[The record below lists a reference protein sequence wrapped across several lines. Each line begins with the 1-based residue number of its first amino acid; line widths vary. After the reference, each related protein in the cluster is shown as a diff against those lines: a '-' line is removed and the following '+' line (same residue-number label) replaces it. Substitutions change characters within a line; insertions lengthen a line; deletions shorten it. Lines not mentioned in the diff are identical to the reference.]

1 MMGRLEKEE
10 TTRLERI
17 YKIHSIKDKE
27 KCYEQLLEILETEC
41 KNTKYPGLLDI
52 TFVERCSPDYDKTSG
67 LIGICKCVSYLL
79 EQFRMTFSE
88 YYRSI
93 IRDFSP
99 IKNNRDRYCLTIL
112 FYILK
117 SGKMLFSEYMEAI
130 KKVLDY
136 KEKK

>member
-1 MMGRLEKEE
+1 MSRLEKEE
-10 TTRLERI
+10 STRLERI

-27 KCYEQLLEILETEC
+27 KRYEQLLEILETEC
-41 KNTKYPGLLDI
+41 KDIEYPGLSDI

-67 LIGICKCVSYLL
+67 LIGACKFISYLL
-79 EQFRMTFSE
+79 EQFRMTFNRL
-88 YYRSI
+88 YRPI
-93 IRDFSP
+93 IFDFGP

-117 SGKMLFSEYMEAI
+117 SGKMFFSEYMEAI

-136 KEKK
+136 KEEK

>member
-27 KCYEQLLEILETEC
+27 KRYKQLLEILETEC
-41 KNTKYPGLLDI
+41 KDIEYQGLSDI

-67 LIGICKCVSYLL
+67 LIGICKVVSYFL
-79 EQFRMTFSE
+79 EQFRMTFNG
-88 YYRSI
+88 YYRPFMC
-93 IRDFSP
+93 DFSP

-117 SGKMLFSEYMEAI
+117 SGKTLFSEYEEAI